1 MQKCNEILSIIRSAE
16 SGITDQNIYKLEENN
31 SVPQL
36 NISVDDLIDGKID
49 FYDRAYQLNEALR
62 KGKKREAFNISREF
76 YAICR
81 SAENIVNE
89 EIITLRSLIIQNR
102 EALQKTYTNEIDRLN
117 QVTYKEWESEQEVL
131 KNTVDKYVKQK
142 EISNI
147 KSKDVS
153 TNCINTRQRNL
164 EEISK
169 KFCKQ
174 FSPQEFLE
182 EYIKLYSAE
191 PLFENYKCCK
201 EMPQKVHIATLE
213 YDISNLKLNDYTKE
227 FLKKFYYFMYKGN
240 KICIPYTTAFDK
252 DFNYLFRFS
261 GEDALEL

>member
-1 MQKCNEILSIIRSAE
+1 MKYNEKLFVDFLENLIKLNQKSSELIEKASAEIERRNIDEKNEWNDTKKISDQQAETYSIKVKTIETDFQRKMSQISLEDIKNKEESFKRLQKCNEILSIIRSAE

-147 KSKDVS
+147 KS
-153 TNCINTRQRNL
+153 R
-164 EEISK
+164 
-169 KFCKQ
+169 
-174 FSPQEFLE
+174 
-182 EYIKLYSAE
+182 KL
-191 PLFENYKCCK
+191 
-201 EMPQKVHIATLE
+201 Q
-213 YDISNLKLNDYTKE
+213 
-227 FLKKFYYFMYKGN
+227 
-240 KICIPYTTAFDK
+240 
-252 DFNYLFRFS
+252 
-261 GEDALEL
+261 